1 MICNVWFGISRGHAT
16 ALPPIF
22 LSIIE
27 PLLES
32 IYYDLVNSLGLSIP
46 LGISWGR
53 ISIRNS
59 QVITVSR
66 ERFAIK
72 LKAIVRDEDMKDPEL
87 CDNVFPNK
95 FLGIHVPDIC
105 QGLSFNPLYEV
116 VCANQQISLVPCCL
130 GERANNV

>member
-1 MICNVWFGISRGHAT
+1 MICDVWFGMSRGHAT

-22 LSIIE
+22 LSIIQ

-32 IYYDLVNSLGLSIP
+32 IYYDLVNSLGLSVP

-59 QVITVSR
+59 QVTTVSL

-72 LKAIVRDEDMKDPEL
+72 LKAIVQDEDTKDPEL
-87 CDNVFPNK
+87 CDNVFSNK
-95 FLGIHVPDIC
+95 FLGIHVLDIC
-105 QGLSFNPLYEV
+105 QGLSFNPLHEV
-116 VCANQQISLVPCCL
+116 ICANQ
-130 GERANNV
+130 